1 MLVIDIGDKKDQVGQ
16 EQDKKGQVEKKGL
29 TVKGGPPGGGLG
41 GIGGR
46 PGGQLIGQE
55 ERWEGSVSWN
65 VYKRYFGAAGA
76 FLATL
81 VLTLFAVESAG
92 RVSGDW
98 CVLHLLLS
106 FIFFHLFYFISSFLI
121 YLSFA
126 NG

>member
-1 MLVIDIGDKKDQVGQ
+1 MLVIDIGDKKNQVGQ
-16 EQDKKGQVEKKGL
+16 EHDKKEQVEKKGL

-98 CVLHLLLS
+98 CVFISFSCFHLFH
-106 FIFFHLFYFISSFLI
+106 FIFFS
-121 YLSFA
+121 
-126 NG
+126 